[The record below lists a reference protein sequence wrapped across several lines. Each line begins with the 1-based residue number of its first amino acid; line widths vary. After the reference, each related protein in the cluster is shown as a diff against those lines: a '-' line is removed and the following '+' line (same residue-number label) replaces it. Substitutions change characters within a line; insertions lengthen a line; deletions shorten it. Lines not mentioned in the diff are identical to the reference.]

1 MENATAMNGIR
12 NQDLA
17 PSSIVDAPKK
27 RLYQTWNGHNKFV
40 CGGRLVYGPDGASMI
55 LSAFLIGTPAFT
67 FCLKTLSRTQ
77 EADPVFGK
85 VVSIVGIVLTI
96 LDLIF
101 LFFTSSSNP
110 GIIPRNKS
118 PPEFD
123 EILEASVTSMDWYTR
138 ATSIKLPR
146 TKDVMVNGYSVK
158 VKFCDTCLL
167 YRPPR
172 ASHCSICNNCVDKFD
187 HHCPWVG
194 QCIGVRNYRCF
205 LFFITTA
212 TILCIYVF
220 TFSLM
225 NLLHQRGSLLSRM
238 SEDVVSAILVFY
250 CFFAVWF
257 VGGLSFFHFYLL
269 SHNQTTYESFRY
281 RYDKKENPFNRGLI
295 NNWKEVFL
303 SKTAPSLV
311 NFREWVVGEDETVRS
326 SVRSVS
332 YRFGGINSKN
342 KYNLELGVVRE
353 DAILPNLDYNVIVD
367 RLKEDGGVEKVA
379 KGDKPKEVNSS

>member
-1 MENATAMNGIR
+1 METATAMNGIR
-12 NQDLA
+12 NRQLA

-27 RLYQTWNGHNKFV
+27 RLYQAWYGHNKFV
-40 CGGRLVYGPDGASMI
+40 CGGRLVFGPDGASMI
-55 LSAFLIGTPAFT
+55 LSAFLIGTPAVT
-67 FCLKTLSRTQ
+67 FCLRTLSRTP
-77 EADPVFGK
+77 EADPLFGQ
-85 VVSIVGIVLTI
+85 VVSIVGIVLTV
-96 LDLIF
+96 LDLNF
-101 LFFTSSSNP
+101 LFLTSSSNP

-123 EILEASVTSMDWYTR
+123 EILEASVTSMDWYSST
-138 ATSIKLPR
+138 TSIKIPR
-146 TKDVMVNGYSVK
+146 TKDIMVNGYTVK

-172 ASHCSICNNCVDKFD
+172 ASHCSICNNCVDRFD

-212 TILCIYVF
+212 TTLCIYVF

-225 NLLHQRGSLLSRM
+225 NLLHLQGSLCSRM
-238 SEDVVSAILVFY
+238 SEDVVSAILVVY

-257 VGGLSFFHFYLL
+257 VGGLSVFHFYLL

-295 NNWKEVFL
+295 NNWKEIFL
-303 SKTAPSLV
+303 SKTAPSQV
-311 NFREWVVGEDETVRS
+311 NFREWVVGEDETVKS
-326 SVRSVS
+326 YAS
-332 YRFGGINSKN
+332 YRYGGISSKN
-342 KYNLELGVVRE
+342 KFDLEMGVVPE
-353 DAILPNLDYNVIVD
+353 NDILPNLDYNVIAD
-367 RLKEDGGVEKVA
+367 RLKKEKYGGVA